1 MKKYFLLSF
10 CAMCLFVSCGGG
22 PNGGM
27 NVGSTPNVTL
37 TPTGLTFG
45 TEDLSSSSQ
54 PLSVS
59 LTNSGTSTLQIA
71 TISAS
76 GNFQQST
83 TCGMQLAA
91 GASCSITVVFTPDAS
106 GSLSGS
112 VSIND
117 NADDTPQKV
126 SLSGTGSSDGGSCS
140 VQPQQCGTSQLAPC
154 CSGLTCTTSP
164 NGSSCQP

>member
-10 CAMCLFVSCGGG
+10 SVLCLLVACGGG

-27 NVGSTPNVTL
+27 NVGASPGVTL
-37 TPTGLTFG
+37 SPNALTFG
-45 TEDLSSSSQ
+45 IQDLNTTSQ
-54 PLSVS
+54 PLALT
-59 LTNSGTSTLQIA
+59 LTNTGTGMLQVA

-83 TCGMQLAA
+83 TCGTQLAV
-91 GASCSITVVFTPDAS
+91 GKSCSITVVFTPNAS

-117 NADDTPQKV
+117 NAADTPQKI
-126 SLSGTGSSDGGSCS
+126 SLSGTGSSIGGSCS
-140 VQPQQCGTSQLAPC
+140 VQPQQCGSSALPPC
-154 CSGLTCTTSP
+154 CSGLTCTTNT
-164 NGSSCQP
+164 NGAFCQP